1 MVVLSGDVLLIILDF
16 LKAQVDHSTLF
27 QCALVS
33 RWLAEPALAILYQL
47 YDSSP
52 AFGGGT
58 EDESFRPRA
67 LDFSKVPSLSTIPR
81 NAAESAATFR
91 KWVLMWRSI
100 ILSTSEGKT
109 FLPYCDYIRY
119 LDLDDF
125 RELLTHTGFKGHIRD
140 EFFAS
145 GIGDLIYQDYES
157 KGHKRLRSSKEDFT
171 NTSWVIQRVGT
182 LITDRAHMIKEL
194 RGNIPGNALKQW
206 AVHLPRLQTLYIWN
220 GAAFSEKAD
229 EEIREHCPE
238 FKSLS
243 VFRWLDRQGFQAD
256 TEAERV
262 LSSLRPNSLET
273 FEVISLSFIGPRTIL
288 ALGAHLDSLTK
299 LVLTNLSIEAIA
311 QLPTLGPP
319 KALKRLVL
327 TDSQPTVRDDSFN
340 ETLAAVA
347 GWISQCQ
354 NLRHLQLRDFMGMDD
369 MSLLAKVLVDDR
381 IRLETLQ
388 MRCYFTENNED
399 FHHALSL
406 QAESLQSLIL
416 QRKRHAVVQNE
427 TSLLQA
433 ICKLSQLRELDLKE
447 VSDFYTAGHV
457 MTMMPYLT
465 KLERFSV
472 NGLSFDDD
480 LWPSFLAVK
489 NLRFLAI
496 HAYSEFT
503 AEGILDFV
511 SQLGPNNN
519 GFQLIITSAIADSA
533 IPADAQSIISDAL
546 AQNVGGTFDYEVL
559 IESDSEDSF
568 VSD

>member
-1 MVVLSGDVLLIILDF
+1 MVILSGDVLLIILDF
-16 LKAQVDHSTLF
+16 LKAQDDHNTLF

-52 AFGGGT
+52 AFGGGA
-58 EDESFRPRA
+58 EDESFRPRV
-67 LDFSKVPSLSTIPR
+67 LDFSRAPSLSTIPR
-81 NAAESAATFR
+81 NVAESAATFR
-91 KWVLMWRSI
+91 KWILMWRSI
-100 ILSTSEGKT
+100 ILSTSDGKT

-125 RELLTHTGFKGHIRD
+125 RELLTHTRFKGHIRD

-145 GIGDLIYQDYES
+145 GISDLIYQDYES
-157 KGHKRLRSSKEDFT
+157 KGHKRLRSSKQDFT
-171 NTSWVIQRVGT
+171 NISWLIQRVGT
-182 LITDRAHMIKEL
+182 LITDRAHMIREL
-194 RGNIPGNALKQW
+194 RGNISGNALKQW
-206 AVHLPRLQTLYIWN
+206 AIHLPRLQTLYIWN
-220 GAAFSEKAD
+220 GASFDERAD
-229 EEIREHCPE
+229 EEIREHCPD

-243 VFRWLDRQGFQAD
+243 VFRWLDQHGFQAD
-256 TEAERV
+256 AQAERV

-288 ALGAHLDSLTK
+288 ALGSHLDSLTK

-311 QLPTLGPP
+311 HLPTLGPP

-327 TDSQPTVRDDSFN
+327 TDSQPTARDDSFN

-347 GWISQCQ
+347 GWMSQCE

-406 QAESLQSLIL
+406 QAESLRSLIL

-427 TSLLQA
+427 ASLLQA
-433 ICKLSQLRELDLKE
+433 ICKLTELRELDLKE

-457 MTMMPYLT
+457 MAMMPYLT

-472 NGLSFDDD
+472 SGLGFDDD
-480 LWPSFLAVK
+480 LWPSFLTLA

-496 HAYSEFT
+496 HAYSKFT

-511 SQLGPNNN
+511 SQLGPNNS
-519 GFQLIITSAIADSA
+519 GFHLIITSAVADSA
-533 IPADAQSIISDAL
+533 IPPDAQNVISDAL
-546 AQNVGGTFDYEVL
+546 AQNVGGAFDYEVI
-559 IESDSEDSF
+559 IESDSEDDF

>member
-1 MVVLSGDVLLIILDF
+1 MVILSGDVLLIILDF
-16 LKAQVDHSTLF
+16 LKAQDDHNTLF

-52 AFGGGT
+52 AFGGGA
-58 EDESFRPRA
+58 EDESFRPRV
-67 LDFSKVPSLSTIPR
+67 LDFSRAPSLSTIPR
-81 NAAESAATFR
+81 NVAESAATFR
-91 KWVLMWRSI
+91 KWILMWRSI
-100 ILSTSEGKT
+100 ILSTSDGKT

-125 RELLTHTGFKGHIRD
+125 RELLTHTRFKGHIRD

-145 GIGDLIYQDYES
+145 GISDLIYQDYES
-157 KGHKRLRSSKEDFT
+157 KGHKRLRSSKQDFT
-171 NTSWVIQRVGT
+171 NISWLIQRVGT
-182 LITDRAHMIKEL
+182 LS
-194 RGNIPGNALKQW
+194 GNALKQW
-206 AVHLPRLQTLYIWN
+206 AIHLPRLQTLYIWN
-220 GAAFSEKAD
+220 GASFDERAD
-229 EEIREHCPE
+229 EEIREHCPD

-243 VFRWLDRQGFQAD
+243 VFRWLDQHGFQAD
-256 TEAERV
+256 AQAERV

-288 ALGAHLDSLTK
+288 ALGSHLDSLTK

-311 QLPTLGPP
+311 HLPTLGPP

-327 TDSQPTVRDDSFN
+327 TDSQPTARDDSFN

-347 GWISQCQ
+347 GWMSQCE

-406 QAESLQSLIL
+406 QAESLRSLIL

-427 TSLLQA
+427 ASLLQA
-433 ICKLSQLRELDLKE
+433 ICKLTELRELDLKE

-457 MTMMPYLT
+457 MAMMPYLT

-472 NGLSFDDD
+472 SGLGFDDD
-480 LWPSFLAVK
+480 LWPSFLTLA

-496 HAYSEFT
+496 HAYSKFT

-511 SQLGPNNN
+511 SQLGPNNS
-519 GFQLIITSAIADSA
+519 GFHLIITSAVADSA
-533 IPADAQSIISDAL
+533 IPPDAQNVISDAL
-546 AQNVGGTFDYEVL
+546 AQNVGGAFDYEVI
-559 IESDSEDSF
+559 IESDSEDDF